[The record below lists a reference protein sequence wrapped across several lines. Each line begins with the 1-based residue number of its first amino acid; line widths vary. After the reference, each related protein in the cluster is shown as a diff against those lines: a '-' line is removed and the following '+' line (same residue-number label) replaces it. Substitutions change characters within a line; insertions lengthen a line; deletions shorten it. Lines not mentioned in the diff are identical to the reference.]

1 MRLTIALRVAFILT
15 IIAMAI
21 FGCKTSTQNNTT
33 KSVSAANDTVRIKQ
47 VIYIKDSTN
56 TTTPVNT
63 TIELI
68 NPCDSLGKL
77 VKYFQS
83 IKLGNDSITIDTR
96 GNSINVKFNK
106 AAVINSANTLLNN
119 TDSNAKSTQNN
130 LQTTS
135 NSEVIVKTKY
145 PWWLVVYSVVI
156 TLVAAVMSYGFF
168 KLILIK

>member
-1 MRLTIALRVAFILT
+1 
-15 IIAMAI
+15 MA
-21 FGCKTSTQNNTT
+21 FGCKTSTQTNTT
-33 KSVSAANDTVRIKQ
+33 KTVSTATDTVRITQ
-47 VIYIKDSTN
+47 VVYIKDSTN
-56 TTTPVNT
+56 TTMPVNT
-63 TIELI
+63 HIELI

-106 AAVINSANTLLNN
+106 ATVINSENTLVNN

-145 PWWLVVYSVVI
+145 PWWLVIYAVAI
-156 TLVAAVMSYGFF
+156 TLVAAVSSYLFLSTFF
-168 KLILIK
+168 IKTTK